1 MLGTS
6 ASVREVEYASP
17 AEGECFGL
25 TPLRRYGR
33 REQLPWARVLA
44 SDSKTPVPGKM
55 LLLGFVRAE
64 ESPFAADAGLAA
76 GADAAS
82 SADSQDNSTTT
93 STTTTPAPVTTT
105 PAPAEDPAARF
116 VSESLP
122 AWLSSARGS
131 VDIAAVQLLMHTG
144 VFGKLRPVLMVDNV
158 RRALSV
164 TVALSGNASVV
175 AGTCGFAPCAL
186 IEPTALPIGA
196 VTAGEPISP
205 PLAARLHAADGGAL
219 AGRVVCFASGR
230 FADLDR
236 LTGDGAIAADA
247 AIAALAADAAT
258 AGSAAT
264 AAEEAAAA
272 AAAAAAVAAADA
284 AAAAVAMAACNASA
298 ANASDATPC
307 DAAASAVAASSSA
320 TAEAAAA
327 AAAATAATAAAV
339 SALRV
344 VGARLPA
351 HCNIS
356 APDGGVLLRG
366 VVPRSDAAAASG
378 AEGAV
383 WGRFYGLNAAGAAH
397 TSCLAALGVWLPACR
412 SAAVP
417 LLVRNRVARIAVPGA
432 VAVAGRLSL
441 ELAANGTRG
450 AEQTLAAV
458 PLQCLDAYS
467 GAVACRDVTVRA
479 KAYWGGADAP
489 PPVLASFSENSDGSA
504 AQLALALGSPLAGE
518 YELELDAHG
527 ARQPLFVRV
536 RYAAAA
542 RLRLLPDTF
551 AVVWGS
557 YSNCSWDCGAMRN
570 ASQVGRRH
578 VQNVRVQV
586 APPPLFNPSPYRPE
600 YCSVRVVALQTPLRV
615 QVEDAVGAIV
625 WGAQA
630 RAELVPVSEG
640 AAGQL
645 SGAVSAP
652 QAPAAERE
660 RDRYG
665 YSAHLREWEFLPTA
679 AAARFPAL
687 SVRAA
692 LPGTYRLRVSLFGP
706 APLAPGA
713 AAPAPL
719 LLDPFRV
726 WDRVEVSVARDPPP
740 ALVSGANAPGPAP
753 SLAPR
758 GATTAVLQAQLH
770 IRRAA
775 NHSAVA
781 FAPAWEPPAVRVEL
795 VSLDATANESGS
807 IFVRNASTLRMPLVP
822 VHTRPAR
829 LPRPAAPPPRP
840 RGLTRR
846 AAPLRRPARWGRWGS
861 AQALRLLRWST
872 LHRRLSVRSRPFR
885 RCDSRSPQDSTASPC
900 LPWAPRQPPPRT
912 SRTRAWSPPTPARC
926 QTRRGCAQSPSR

>member
-1 MLGTS
+1 M
-6 ASVREVEYASP
+6 
-17 AEGECFGL
+17 GELLQLLVG
-25 TPLRRYGR
+25 LRRDAQR
-33 REQLPWARVLA
+33 LA
-44 SDSKTPVPGKM
+44 GGEAP
-55 LLLGFVRAE
+55 RAE
-64 ESPFAADAGLAA
+64 RSC
-76 GADAAS
+76 
-82 SADSQDNSTTT
+82 
-93 STTTTPAPVTTT
+93 
-105 PAPAEDPAARF
+105 
-116 VSESLP
+116 
-122 AWLSSARGS
+122 
-131 VDIAAVQLLMHTG
+131 TG
-144 VFGKLRPVLMVDNV
+144 R
-158 RRALSV
+158 
-164 TVALSGNASVV
+164 T
-175 AGTCGFAPCAL
+175 
-186 IEPTALPIGA
+186 
-196 VTAGEPISP
+196 
-205 PLAARLHAADGGAL
+205 
-219 AGRVVCFASGR
+219 
-230 FADLDR
+230 
-236 LTGDGAIAADA
+236 
-247 AIAALAADAAT
+247 
-258 AGSAAT
+258 
-264 AAEEAAAA
+264 
-272 AAAAAAVAAADA
+272 
-284 AAAAVAMAACNASA
+284 
-298 ANASDATPC
+298 
-307 DAAASAVAASSSA
+307 
-320 TAEAAAA
+320 
-327 AAAATAATAAAV
+327 
-339 SALRV
+339 
-344 VGARLPA
+344 
-351 HCNIS
+351 
-356 APDGGVLLRG
+356 
-366 VVPRSDAAAASG
+366 
-378 AEGAV
+378 
-383 WGRFYGLNAAGAAH
+383 
-397 TSCLAALGVWLPACR
+397 
-412 SAAVP
+412 
-417 LLVRNRVARIAVPGA
+417 
-432 VAVAGRLSL
+432 
-441 ELAANGTRG
+441 
-450 AEQTLAAV
+450 
-458 PLQCLDAYS
+458 
-467 GAVACRDVTVRA
+467 
-479 KAYWGGADAP
+479 
-489 PPVLASFSENSDGSA
+489 
-504 AQLALALGSPLAGE
+504 SPLF
-518 YELELDAHG
+518 
-527 ARQPLFVRV
+527 P
-536 RYAAAA
+536 
-542 RLRLLPDTF
+542 
-551 AVVWGS
+551 
-557 YSNCSWDCGAMRN
+557 
-570 ASQVGRRH
+570 
-578 VQNVRVQV
+578 
-586 APPPLFNPSPYRPE
+586 FNPSPYRPD
-600 YCSVRVVALQTPLRV
+600 YCSARVIALQTPLRV

-630 RAELVPVSEG
+630 RAELLPVSEG

-692 LPGTYRLRVSLFGP
+692 IPGTYRLRVSLFGP

-719 LLDPFRV
+719 LLDLFRV